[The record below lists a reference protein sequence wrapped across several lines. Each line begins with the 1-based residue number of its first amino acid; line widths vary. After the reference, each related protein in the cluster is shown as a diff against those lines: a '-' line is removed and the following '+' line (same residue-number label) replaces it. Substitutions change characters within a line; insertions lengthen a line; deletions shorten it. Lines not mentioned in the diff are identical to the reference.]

1 MFGILLVVF
10 PLVTILFIILSPHF
24 VSDSRMH
31 LLIARNLLNG
41 LGHSYLEASPQDISQ
56 IKAVSINFWPPGYSL
71 LLIPFLAIGLNGLLT
86 ITLSDIIAVLIVYFV
101 WYRILKIVCE
111 TNFKTIVL
119 SVFAFFTFGYTPL
132 GMYYS
137 LGTNVWALVWF
148 SLAIYQMLAIY
159 QNRNI
164 FNWKS
169 IAWFYLFA
177 FLCSLFRYS
186 YYPISFVLSF
196 SVLVIFYKTFNF
208 RKAMTSLLVPFL
220 LFASFFLYQTYHSQ
234 SLNYVNAFHENAEPI
249 VHYSNLEKTTAI
261 ISNSFLF
268 PINYKSSNWIWSAKL
283 FLTDLHTLNKTQ
295 ILNTSIKLIFTLSLS
310 VLLVLSLLKFYR
322 SLTSV
327 PKRLFVLFLSL
338 IIGQILF
345 LVILSLKYPPEIFRG
360 VNVITTWTYVEE
372 VRYYNAVN
380 LIIMVAGL
388 WAFLQFRRFLAFGL
402 LSLLFLFNLSIFV
415 KQKQDLSLKPESNI
429 EKKNFWILTSIPETM
444 LLPNAVFYEK
454 ELVQRKSNYHF
465 VSVMFAERNIP
476 TLKFIPP
483 QNLKTSKPMNLIFA
497 IDQIEEDGGDA
508 VFKQLILK
516 NQSKKLGTMFNRKVE
531 IWSIKLNPGQPLNL

>member
-1 MFGILLVVF
+1 MFSIFLVVF
-10 PLVTILFIILSPHF
+10 PSVTILFIILSPHF

-177 FLCSLFRYS
+177 FLCSFFRYS
-186 YYPISFVLSF
+186 YYPISFVLSL

-234 SLNYVNAFHENAEPI
+234 SLNYVNTFHEKAESI
-249 VHYSNLEKTTAI
+249 THFDNLEKTTAI

-295 ILNTSIKLIFTLSLS
+295 ILNTSLKLIFTLGLS
-310 VLLVLSLLKFYR
+310 VLLVLSLLKLYK
-322 SLTSV
+322 SLNSA

-380 LIIMVAGL
+380 LIVMVAGFC
-388 WAFLQFRRFLAFGL
+388 AFLQYRRFLANVI
-402 LSLLFLFNLSIFV
+402 LSLLFVFNLNTFT
-415 KQKQDLSLKPESNI
+415 KQKQELSLNQKSNI
-429 EKKNFWILTSIPETM
+429 EKKNFWILTSVPKAM
-444 LLPNAVFYEK
+444 ALPNAVFYEK

-465 VSVMFAERNIP
+465 VSVMFAEKGIP
-476 TLKFIPP
+476 TLKFLPP
-483 QNLKTSKPMNLIFA
+483 NDLKTTKPINLIFA

-508 VFKQLILK
+508 IFKQLILK
-516 NQSKKLGTMFNRKVE
+516 NQSKKLGTLFNRKVE
-531 IWSIKLNPGQPLNL
+531 IWSIEFKPGQSLNL